1 MKVASD
7 HVQAHPELDASTALQ
22 AKGFP
27 VEPRETRVCPSS
39 SGDKA
44 YYIQKVKTTTEPNPD
59 DIVAAQTTAWLCSC
73 PDFLYHSGVTNTN
86 GLESIEELSACKH
99 ISAEVREVKAQK
111 DNSQTTL

>member
-44 YYIQKVKTTTEPNPD
+44 YYIQKVKTATEPNPD

-73 PDFLYHSGVTNTN
+73 PAFLYHSGVTEN
-86 GLESIEELSACKH
+86 GLSSIEELSACKH
-99 ISAEVREVKAQK
+99 ISAEVREIKMEN
-111 DNSQTTL
+111 DNNQTTL

>member
-7 HVQAHPELDASTALQ
+7 HVYGHPELDVATALQ

-39 SGDKA
+39 SSDKA
-44 YYIQKVKTTTEPNPD
+44 YYIEKVKTTTEPNPD